1 MNSISQQIIMS
12 MGIMFDPR
20 HQIDQRILNE
30 VPFFRDMF
38 INSLN
43 DQDTFHFYLN
53 KINDIWGSILNDNFK
68 RLVSLYND
76 EFLRDKERK
85 RIALLEMAAR
95 YDANNIDFSEMS
107 ISPRPDVNSLTRSF
121 ARSAGL
127 QGIAKRRRPS
137 RKKHVT
143 RK

>member
-53 KINDIWGSILNDNFK
+53 KINDIWGSILNVNFK

-95 YDANNIDFSEMS
+95 YDANNIDFNLS
-107 ISPRPDVNSLTRSF
+107 ISPTMDSLTRSF
-121 ARSAGL
+121 TRSFAGL
-127 QGIAKRRRPS
+127 QGIKKRPS
-137 RKKHVT
+137 RKKPGP

>member
-1 MNSISQQIIMS
+1 MNSISQQIIGYMD

-95 YDANNIDFSEMS
+95 YDANNIDFNLS
-107 ISPRPDVNSLTRSF
+107 ISPTMDSLTRSF
-121 ARSAGL
+121 AGL
-127 QGIAKRRRPS
+127 QGIKKRPS
-137 RKKHVT
+137 RKKPGP